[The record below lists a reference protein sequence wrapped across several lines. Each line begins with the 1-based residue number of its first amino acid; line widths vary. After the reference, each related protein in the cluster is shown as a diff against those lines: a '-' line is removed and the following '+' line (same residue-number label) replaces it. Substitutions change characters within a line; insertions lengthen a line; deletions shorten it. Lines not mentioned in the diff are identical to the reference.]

1 MTRNY
6 SSVTSTALAPAFFPP
21 FFFALAVDV
30 LCAAA
35 IDPIVRNALI
45 QKLAANFK

>member
-1 MTRNY
+1 
-6 SSVTSTALAPAFFPP
+6 L
-21 FFFALAVDV
+21 FALAVEV
-30 LCAAA
+30 LCAVV